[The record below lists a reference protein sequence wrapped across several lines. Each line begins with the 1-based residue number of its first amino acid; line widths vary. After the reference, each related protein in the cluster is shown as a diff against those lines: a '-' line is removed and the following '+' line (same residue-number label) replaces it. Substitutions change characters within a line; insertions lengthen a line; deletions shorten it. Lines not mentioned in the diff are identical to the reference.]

1 MEATYGR
8 SIWSTAAFNGFD
20 LPNVSICYILT
31 WLRCLW
37 ATAELQNSWLC
48 GPSFQLGNP
57 KFLPGTSTAGT
68 NYYNTINS
76 SYRQLLHH
84 RYRILFCFWL
94 FAVSDL
100 EQMTLGRSVWT
111 AESLPAA
118 VHKSM
123 PEVLQSS

>member
-57 KFLPGTSTAGT
+57 KFLPGTAGT
-68 NYYNTINS
+68 II
-76 SYRQLLHH
+76 LLIVATDSCCIIGTG
-84 RYRILFCFWL
+84 YFFVFGCLLFQIW
-94 FAVSDL
+94 S
-100 EQMTLGRSVWT
+100 R
-111 AESLPAA
+111 
-118 VHKSM
+118 
-123 PEVLQSS
+123 